1 MFRNKK
7 VTTNQQDNKDDDII
21 LIHDKIHK
29 YFVEERSKKYFYIE
43 SIKEIIK
50 ILSSHKIPYGIQVD
64 KIENIN
70 YKLEQFDPTLGIISY
85 SEQGTDISYKL
96 YINYLDSIQSILSHV
111 SSLELNQQVYNIDT
125 MQLIDDY
132 KELIKNPNLGSFM
145 SKKKTIDNSI
155 TQDYSKQIQLL
166 IIKFNN
172 KIQELIENGC
182 IFTNPTVIIKSK
194 SQKANINFVQSQD
207 VYNTITISNN
217 KKRKEII
224 TRKKKI
230 CDCIKKEENKITNQ
244 DNSSQVTCAECGTIY
259 NINFSENNN
268 FYDYSRINVNQK
280 YHYEKKCHFRDT
292 INQYQGKQNKYIPEE
307 VFQNLE
313 EMLEKHG
320 LIPKED
326 PKVDKLK
333 RFQKVT
339 KEHIRTFLTETGFQ
353 KYYEDLH
360 LIYSKLTGKP
370 RTDIS
375 KYEKALYE
383 DFDKLVKIY
392 LTLKLKRKNF
402 LNSHY
407 VLRQLLLKHGVKVP
421 QDDLSCLK
429 TQQRLQEHDDIYQ
442 RCCELLNWNFTPMK

>member
-7 VTTNQQDNKDDDII
+7 VATQQDNKEDDII
-21 LIHDKIHK
+21 FIHDKILK
-29 YFVEERSKKYFYIE
+29 YFVEEKNKKYFYIE
-43 SIKEIIK
+43 SIKELIK
-50 ILSSHKIPYGIQVD
+50 VLSNSRVPYGINIDTIEYLNNKICEYD
-64 KIENIN
+64 KRLPNIQIN
-70 YKLEQFDPTLGIISY
+70 DS
-85 SEQGTDISYKL
+85 SEFEEISYKVYL
-96 YINYLDSIQSILSHV
+96 NYLESIKSILSHI
-111 SSLELNQQVYNIDT
+111 SSLDINEQIYILDIHT
-125 MQLIDDY
+125 LIEEY
-132 KELIKNPNLGSFM
+132 KEKIKTPNSGSFIT
-145 SKKKTIDNSI
+145 KKKAVPIQDEDTKAIHLITIN
-155 TQDYSKQIQLL
+155 
-166 IIKFNN
+166 FNN
-172 KIQELIENGC
+172 KIQEFIENGC
-182 IFTNPTVIIKSK
+182 IFTNPTVVIKSK
-194 SQKANINFVQSQD
+194 NHTINNFSQSQD
-207 VYNTITISNN
+207 VYNTVTISNN
-217 KKRKEII
+217 RKRKEII
-224 TRKKKI
+224 SRKNKI

-244 DNSSQVTCAECGTIY
+244 DNSSQITCAECGTIY

-307 VFQNLE
+307 VYQNLE

-320 LIPKED
+320 LVSPLTNSNTD
-326 PKVDKLK
+326 RLK
-333 RFQKVT
+333 RFNKVT

-360 LIYSKLTGKP
+360 LIYSKITGKP

-375 KYEKALYE
+375 KFEKALYE
-383 DFDKLVKIY
+383 DFDQLVKVY
-392 LTLKLKRKNF
+392 LSLKLKRKNF

-421 QDDLSCLK
+421 ADDLSCLK